1 MDGESETDFP
11 SNVICQSV
19 GSSGVTTSLPHP
31 QQHPCTTVAKGIDT
45 YNTPSVKAS
54 GM

>member
-1 MDGESETDFP
+1 MDGESETAFP
-11 SNVICQSV
+11 SKVISQSM
-19 GSSGVTTSLPHP
+19 GSRGVATSFPHP
-31 QQHPCTTVAKGIDT
+31 QQHVCATVAKGIDT